1 MMEPAAPLADKRLVV
16 TGARGFVG
24 STLLEALSH
33 QDCDIVAV
41 DRRADSEWSPSGKTA
56 RIDYQA
62 RDLRQ
67 AEAWD
72 VIDETADFVIHLASV
87 ETHQKSFSA
96 ADEIAVNET
105 SVLNL
110 AKRIAGLARKPKS
123 SSPVRPCVRCAGGCK
138 RR

>member
-1 MMEPAAPLADKRLVV
+1 MMEPAQPLAGKRLVV

-33 QDCDIVAV
+33 QDCDIVAI
-41 DRRADSEWSPSGKTA
+41 DRRAHSEWSASGQSA

-72 VIDETADFVIHLASV
+72 VVDESVDCVIHLASV
-87 ETHQKSFSA
+87 ETHQKSFPA
-96 ADEIAVNET
+96 ADET
-105 SVLNL
+105 
-110 AKRIAGLARKPKS
+110 
-123 SSPVRPCVRCAGGCK
+123 
-138 RR
+138 